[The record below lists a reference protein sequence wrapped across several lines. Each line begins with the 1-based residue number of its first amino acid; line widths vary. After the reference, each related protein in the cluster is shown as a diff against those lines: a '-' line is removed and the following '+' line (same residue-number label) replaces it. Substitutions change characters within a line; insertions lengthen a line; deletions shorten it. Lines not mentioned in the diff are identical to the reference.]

1 MILKLLS
8 SAVPF
13 YLLVDSL
20 NNYGRCRLFKAVP
33 SYQGKID
40 FKRTILE
47 LSSSVCSIFSRCRC
61 VCLQRETCR
70 ELFSVCAGVFVHVCS
85 YLHVSVC
92 VCQVHVLVCA
102 CVCCSRGGKCQFQCF
117 IWRRLTVKEHK
128 LQWDWQRSLFHSL
141 SRTHTS
147 LATSHHPLPPHILT
161 KPLSLI
167 HSPSFTF
174 CSIVFVSPL
183 LPPFVPVVIIII
195 ASFSPLFKPFH
206 LRPLYLLFSPISP
219 LCHVIFIICLS
230 DVMLTEAINKPVLTL
245 ASWS

>member
-8 SAVPF
+8 PAVPF
-13 YLLVDSL
+13 YLLADSL
-20 NNYGRCRLFKAVP
+20 NNYGRRRLFKAVP

-102 CVCCSRGGKCQFQCF
+102 CVCCSRGGGNANFSVSSDAGWQ
-117 IWRRLTVKEHK
+117 WRSTNCNETDSAHFFTL
-128 LQWDWQRSLFHSL
+128 SL
-141 SRTHTS
+141 SHT
-147 LATSHHPLPPHILT
+147 PHLQHAII
-161 KPLSLI
+161 LSLL
-167 HSPSFTF
+167 TF
-174 CSIVFVSPL
+174 
-183 LPPFVPVVIIII
+183 
-195 ASFSPLFKPFH
+195 
-206 LRPLYLLFSPISP
+206 
-219 LCHVIFIICLS
+219 
-230 DVMLTEAINKPVLTL
+230 
-245 ASWS
+245 